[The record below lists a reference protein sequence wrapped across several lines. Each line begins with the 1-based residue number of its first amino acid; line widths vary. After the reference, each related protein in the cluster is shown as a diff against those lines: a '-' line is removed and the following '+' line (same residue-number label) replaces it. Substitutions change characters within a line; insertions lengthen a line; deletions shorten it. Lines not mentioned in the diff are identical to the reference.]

1 MIIINREVYQKESP
15 PMSKSESQTSV
26 TVSIVATCIGTI
38 DEIAMSV
45 EIMFSLQL
53 TW

>member
-1 MIIINREVYQKESP
+1 MIIIDRDVYQKESL
-15 PMSKSESQTSV
+15 PMSKSETRTNV
-26 TVSIVATCIGTI
+26 TVSIVATCIGNI
-38 DEIAMSV
+38 DEIVMSV